1 MKALI
6 VYESMFGNTRCVAEA
21 IAAGMSD
28 TLAVEVVEAAT
39 APGILPSDVD
49 LLVVG
54 GPTHAFGLSRP
65 ATRRSASQW
74 RGSSVTSIETGVR
87 EWLDRLAPVDRPV
100 DVATFDT
107 RVHWPPV
114 PGSAARAAMRVLRA
128 EGLPPRRPPHLLGAG
143 HPRPAARGRGRT
155 GSPVGSP
162 GRPSCVRPD
171 RHLGDLTGHRGQGW
185 RRSWRR
191 AA

>member
-1 MKALI
+1 VKALI

-21 IAAGMSD
+21 IAAGMED
-28 TLAVEVVEAAT
+28 LDAVEVVEAAA

-65 ATRRSASQW
+65 ATRRSASRW
-74 RGSSVTSIETGVR
+74 RGSGVTSIEVGVR

-100 DVATFDT
+100 SVATFDT
-107 RVHWPPV
+107 RVRWPPV

-128 EGLPPRRPPHLLGAG
+128 KGCHPVDHRTFWVQGTPGPLREDEGERAHRWGAEVARRVSG
-143 HPRPAARGRGRT
+143 RVPA
-155 GSPVGSP
+155 S
-162 GRPSCVRPD
+162 
-171 RHLGDLTGHRGQGW
+171 LT
-185 RRSWRR
+185 
-191 AA
+191 

>member
-65 ATRRSASQW
+65 ATRQSASQW
-74 RGSSVTSIETGVR
+74 RGSDVTSIETGVR
-87 EWLDRLAPVDRPV
+87 EWLGRLTPLDRPV
-100 DVATFDT
+100 SAATFDT
-107 RVHWPPV
+107 RVRWPPV

-128 EGLPPRRPPHLLGAG
+128 NGCHPVDHRTFWVQGTPGPLREDEGERAHRWGAEVARRVS
-143 HPRPAARGRGRT
+143 GRT
-155 GSPVGSP
+155 ATSV
-162 GRPSCVRPD
+162 
-171 RHLGDLTGHRGQGW
+171 T
-185 RRSWRR
+185 
-191 AA
+191 